1 MIEAFAPSMI
11 QRKHGRIVNLASSA
25 GLRGYPYAAAY
36 VASKHALVG
45 YSRSVSAELAKTGVT
60 LNLVCP
66 HYVDSP
72 MTDQTVQRI
81 VGKTGKTEADTRT
94 FLAAQNPGGTLV
106 SPEEVAAVVLHLLQS
121 SDNGRIAELVGGK
134 GRIPDERTI
143 VWRDA

>member
-1 MIEAFAPSMI
+1 MI